1 MKALFTTLIV
11 IFAGALALAQ
21 TPQTDD
27 KINATEVGVVLAD
40 STDNINHEKEITIT
54 DETSV
59 ARLYRYKNARVNKE
73 LAFITAK
80 DYGKLA

>member
-54 DETSV
+54 DETSI

>member
-1 MKALFTTLIV
+1 MKALVTLLII

-27 KINATEVGVVLAD
+27 KVNATEVGIDMVD
-40 STDNINHEKEITIT
+40 SRDDISNEKTITIT
-54 DETSV
+54 DETSI

-73 LAFITAK
+73 LAFATK
-80 DYGKLA
+80 KSYGKLA

>member
-1 MKALFTTLIV
+1 MKALFTLLTV

-21 TPQTDD
+21 TPLTDD
-27 KINATEVGVVLAD
+27 KINTTEVGVVLAD
-40 STDNINHEKEITIT
+40 SSNDTSNEKKIEIT
-54 DETSV
+54 DETSI

>member
-11 IFAGALALAQ
+11 IFAGALTLAQ

>member
-1 MKALFTTLIV
+1 MKALVTLVII

-27 KINATEVGVVLAD
+27 KVNATEMGIVLVD
-40 STDNINHEKEITIT
+40 SRDDISNKKSITIT
-54 DETSV
+54 AETSI

-73 LAFITAK
+73 LAFITK
-80 DYGKLA
+80 KSYSKLA

>member
-1 MKALFTTLIV
+1 MKALFTFLIV

-27 KINATEVGVVLAD
+27 EVNTTEVGIFLAD
-40 STDNINHEKEITIT
+40 SANDTGNEKTITIT

-73 LAFITAK
+73 LAFATK
-80 DYGKLA
+80 KSYGKLA